1 MIVHTLILIA
11 FVVSCSTAPEFNRD
25 NEYDPK
31 SDNYKLDPPTGANYQ
46 FDEDGNILLFWE
58 DKSEVETGYRVF
70 KSLGSTSEF
79 TLLAELQENTISF
92 KDSTKE
98 FAYPTKY
105 HVVSFFNKIISDTL
119 TIDVDFGEVSRLNA
133 EFNTDYSEITL
144 SWKDDTFIADGFIL
158 NKKTDINQE
167 TTFVA
172 AIPNSSNEYTF
183 KAPKLGFSHN
193 YSLTPFK
200 IFKDDT
206 TTLQPSNSK
215 TISTGPKD
223 LELHL
228 ISIDSL
234 QIKWKDISDFEE
246 HFQVTITDQ
255 LGTENFEVDKNKTSH
270 ILNKAFITDDNVT
283 ISVKGVHNSLSS
295 DSIEHS
301 IQMSLPPPNIKRFDI
316 HFSDEGTIVV
326 ISDTSLVRREKT
338 IYRKINDSEFIE
350 VGTVAKGDSLFI
362 DNTLNTSNMY
372 TYKVDAPLSNKTAL
386 SKSIRFASKFSFV
399 QKKESSK
406 STTYSSVLLAHN
418 PFKNIIAYLTMED
431 QWALNIDNYLN
442 EDTPE
447 EIPLD
452 SRMLNI
458 VIDKNATKVA
468 GYSLDDSS
476 KMYII
481 EISTKVVDS
490 LSIPDS
496 KIIELEF
503 LDSPNKII
511 ALIQKSE
518 ENVEL
523 ISIDLVSKAIEPLE
537 TINTK
542 NSSIKLYLNDS
553 KTKLVIKYS
562 LEEPFQD
569 NNVFKIY
576 NLTASGIELYN
587 EKIITQGVN
596 SPLTFSENLD
606 STMFTSSNET
616 ELNMYDFQ
624 NQSFVFKNDYT
635 LDLSSFFRYST
646 ILDNGLIYIQDRHSA
661 FAVDTKLKDNN
672 IIQHVDFSDG
682 GIAAGTLWNRQ
693 NNYLLD
699 FRRSFNDDVKPY
711 YTVFRTEKGWSEVIE
726 N

>member
-1 MIVHTLILIA
+1 MKLFALIA
-11 FVVSCSTAPEFNRD
+11 FIASCSTAPEFKRD
-25 NEYDPK
+25 NANDPK
-31 SDNYKLDPPTGANYQ
+31 SDNYKLVPPSGANYQ
-46 FDEDGNILLFWE
+46 LDESGNVVLFWE
-58 DKSEVETGYRVF
+58 DKSDFESGYRVF
-70 KSLGSTSEF
+70 KSLGNNNEFDLLSE
-79 TLLAELQENTISF
+79 LEENT
-92 KDSTKE
+92 
-98 FAYPTKY
+98 
-105 HVVSFFNKIISDTL
+105 VSFTDSSKVFAFPTSYHIVSFINEIVSDTL
-119 TIDVDFGEVSRLNA
+119 TVNIDFGRITSFKA
-133 EFNTDYSEITL
+133 EFNSSYDEINF
-144 SWKDDTFIADGFIL
+144 SWSNNIYLADGFIL
-158 NKKTDINQE
+158 SKKTDVNTE
-167 TTFVA
+167 SEFVTTF
-172 AIPNSSNEYTF
+172 PNTSNQNTIQTPQNGF
-183 KAPKLGFSHN
+183 KHA
-193 YSLTPFK
+193 YSLIPYK
-200 IFKDDT
+200 IFNNDT

-215 TISTGPKD
+215 TISTGPRD
-223 LELHL
+223 LELRL
-228 ISIDSL
+228 VSVDSL
-234 QIKWKDISDFEE
+234 LVKWKDISDFEE
-246 HFQVTITDQ
+246 HFEVTLTDQ
-255 LGTENFEVDKNKTSH
+255 LGTESFEVDKNKTSH
-270 ILNKAFITDDNVT
+270 IINKAFLTDDNVT

-295 DSIEHS
+295 DSVDDS
-301 IQMSLPPPNIKRFDI
+301 IQMSLPPPTIRRFDI
-316 HFSDEGTIVV
+316 HFSDEGTIVI

-338 IYRKINDSEFIE
+338 VYRKINDSEFIE

-362 DNTLNTSNMY
+362 DNTLDTSNMY
-372 TYKVDAPLSNKTAL
+372 SYKVEAPLSHKTSL

-442 EDTPE
+442 ENTPD

-452 SRMLNI
+452 SRMIHI

-468 GYSLDDSS
+468 GYSLDDRS

-481 EISTKVVDS
+481 EISTKAVDS
-490 LSIPDS
+490 LSIQDS
-496 KIIELEF
+496 NIIEVEF
-503 LDSPNKII
+503 LDSSNKII
-511 ALIQKSE
+511 ALTQKPE
-518 ENVEL
+518 ENIEL
-523 ISIDLVSKAIEPLE
+523 ISLDLESKAIEPLE

-542 NSSIKLYLNDS
+542 NSLIKLHINDS
-553 KTKLVIKYS
+553 KTKIVIKYP

-569 NNVFKIY
+569 NNVYRFY

-616 ELNMYDFQ
+616 ELNMYDFK

-635 LDLSSFFRYST
+635 LDLSIFFRYST
-646 ILDNGLIYIQDRHSA
+646 FLENGLIYIQDRHSA